1 MNHFTETATRVSTVL
16 LTASLIV
23 TATVHPVFGQSSK
36 ITQTEVRLEP
46 VGPESIAHDQF
57 GSVVAASAN
66 GNTLAVAGI
75 TTDDGAISEAGAIFI
90 YDRVSNQWTQTARLF
105 PADAVEDETLGF
117 DMAISEDGNTV
128 VAGPLIHDG
137 LFHHEG
143 AVYVFHRVNGTWI
156 QEAELISPT
165 PGNNQDFGSWGV
177 GVSGDTLAAGDQGNI
192 TNGFTPG
199 VDVFTRVNGQWQLST
214 TIQLP
219 DDFDFSPATVAIN
232 GSTLV
237 VGNNGAAGGNGAA
250 WVFGLSNG
258 NWALQAKLAP
268 SDLTSGSEFGT
279 TVAID
284 GNSVVVGAPEAPG
297 ASAFTGAVYVFGK
310 QNAGWIQT
318 AKLMAADGVSGD
330 GYGFGVDI
338 NGGTI
343 AIGAPNRAT
352 SAGFDAGDVYLYQLK
367 DGKWGQFAEFPGSD
381 VAASGAFGLSVA
393 LRNGTLLVGAAGQ
406 HPQPNNVPY
415 PEGEAY
421 VYKIN

>member
-66 GNTLAVAGI
+66 GNTLAIAGI

-90 YDRVSNQWTQTARLF
+90 YDRVSNQWTQTARLV

-143 AVYVFHRVNGTWI
+143 AVYVFHRANGIWS
-156 QEAELISPT
+156 QEAEFISPT

-177 GVSGDTLAAGDQGNI
+177 AISGDTLAAGDQGNI
-192 TNGFTPG
+192 ANGFTPG
-199 VDVFTRVNGQWQLST
+199 VDVFTRVNGKWHLST

-232 GSTLV
+232 GGTLA

-250 WVFGLSNG
+250 WVFGLSDR
-258 NWALQAKLAP
+258 NWVFQAKLAP

-284 GNSVVVGAPEAPG
+284 GNSVVVGAPQAPG
-297 ASAFTGAVYVFGK
+297 TGAFAGAVYVFGK

-318 AKLMAADGVSGD
+318 AKLIAADGVSGD

-338 NGGTI
+338 TGGTI
-343 AIGAPNRAT
+343 AVGAPNRAT
-352 SAGFDAGDVYLYQLK
+352 SAGF
-367 DGKWGQFAEFPGSD
+367 
-381 VAASGAFGLSVA
+381 
-393 LRNGTLLVGAAGQ
+393 NGRRRLPVQAQRRQVGPIRG
-406 HPQPNNVPY
+406 VSRL
-415 PEGEAY
+415 
-421 VYKIN
+421 